1 VLEQCGEREGK
12 LRPNNQFY
20 ENLLFMTDSCAYLLN
35 AFPVTTECPLSCDI
49 MFQHFVAMCRTIFIC
64 ISGPAVCR

>member
-1 VLEQCGEREGK
+1 
-12 LRPNNQFY
+12 
-20 ENLLFMTDSCAYLLN
+20 MTDSCAYLLN